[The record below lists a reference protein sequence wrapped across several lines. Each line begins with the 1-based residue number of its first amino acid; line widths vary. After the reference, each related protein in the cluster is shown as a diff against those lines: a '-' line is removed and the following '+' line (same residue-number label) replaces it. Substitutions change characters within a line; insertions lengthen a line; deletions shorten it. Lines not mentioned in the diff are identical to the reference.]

1 MKEKLL
7 YDIFSFRRKFE
18 YKKTILQPN
27 LEFAMSSNMAARK
40 LHEELTALSHSL
52 KIPDEVLKKGNER
65 MQEIFLLLQKKSRYR
80 LDRCRLTGG
89 VGKKTSIFIKFDF
102 DCTIY
107 VNDVDPPFEK
117 LLDEWDDILILNLS
131 NFNGQTN
138 VTKRSIQFKIE
149 EFEFDILPAPN
160 YAGPNND
167 IKQQASIIWK
177 RIENQ
182 YPLEGKKISDAYSSG
197 LSELALQFI
206 KKQSAFVHDLCRLA
220 KCWNCTISFEGY
232 VSGRST
238 IIESLAVNA
247 GQEEEQAAINSDK
260 SRCMLRAFRR
270 FLLCLTRYEQIGVM
284 FTDF

>member
-1 MKEKLL
+1 
-7 YDIFSFRRKFE
+7 
-18 YKKTILQPN
+18 
-27 LEFAMSSNMAARK
+27 MAALE
-40 LHEELTALSHSL
+40 LHEELTALSHCL

-89 VGKKTSIFIKFDF
+89 VGKKTSNLITFDF

-117 LLDEWDDILILNLS
+117 LLDEWDDILILNFRDIIIEKKLTS
-131 NFNGQTN
+131 
-138 VTKRSIQFKIE
+138 RSIQFKIE

-160 YAGPNND
+160 YAGPSND
-167 IKQQASIIWK
+167 ISQQATSIWK
-177 RIENQ
+177 IIKNQ

-206 KKQSAFVHDLCRLA
+206 KKQSAFIHDLCRLA
-220 KCWNCTISFEGY
+220 KFWNFTISFEGY

-238 IIESLAVNA
+238 IIESLAVKA
-247 GQEEEQAAINSDK
+247 GQQEEQAAINSD
-260 SRCMLRAFRR
+260 RCMLRAFRR
-270 FLLCLTRYEQIGVM
+270 FLLCLTKYEQIGVI
-284 FTDF
+284 FTDFYERSQQPIQQFINC